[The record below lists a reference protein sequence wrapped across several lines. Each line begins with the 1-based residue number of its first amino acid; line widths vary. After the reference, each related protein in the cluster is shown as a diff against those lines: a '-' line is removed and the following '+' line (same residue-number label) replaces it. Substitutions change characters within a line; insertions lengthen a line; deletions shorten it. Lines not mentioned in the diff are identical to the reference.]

1 MGIGCKVNINLII
14 MLMATTF
21 VSVFAFEEVRNS
33 HVIFAYKTYGF
44 VVDKA
49 DCYCLFSTLLVNI
62 IQQ

>member
-21 VSVFAFEEVRNS
+21 VSVFASEEARNG
-33 HVIFAYKTYGF
+33 HVIFAYTYGF